1 MSSDDDTSN
10 AEPMSDSKEFETQE
24 TDAEPT
30 SSADTLSENNT
41 AEIEDTN
48 TDSPEEESEKFH
60 PRVSRRGM
68 LLTGGVLGLLGLG
81 SGSAAAATGS
91 GQIGTTTT
99 PLKTIFANEIN
110 GGVTGDTAL
119 TSLVGGDLSIDGS
132 GNLTTGGSAGPFAD
146 EDSDNLVEPT
156 GSLTGIDVT
165 DVETDTLSGSLT
177 GDTEVTSITG
187 NGLSIS
193 SGSLTTDAASP
204 LSVDA
209 SGISLG
215 LGQGVEDNGG
225 SLTASLGDGL
235 QFDANDAIEPNLGT
249 GLEFDTNDGSIK
261 TADTGSASVS
271 KLTTAT
277 SSIDA
282 LEVTEPGALNPGTA
296 QDVNVVGGSPDHGS
310 NGNSVSNVT
319 VFGKTNQAQSDTATV
334 SGGQSN
340 SVGATGGTVSGGTSN
355 TASGATGSTVGGG
368 ENNSAG
374 SDYSTISGGKDNS
387 ISPSGLFTTNV
398 IGGGDGNLINGGTSV
413 IGGGTNNSANGGF
426 TNVTIAGG
434 NGHAT
439 NANNATISGGESHT
453 VKGVH
458 GTVGGGKGNVIDTDP
473 NNSPQT
479 PATFATIAGGEN
491 NKITDTG
498 QSFSIGD
505 HGTIIGGKDNVVD
518 NQFGI
523 AGGKGNTATG
533 GIALGRDNSA
543 GGSFIE
549 GTQNTASIAIGVGND
564 ASGNNDITLIG
575 KNNTGPSGTSSNAV
589 AIGENNEATQSD
601 TVAIGKDCIAGVNNT
616 VALGTKAE
624 AKLSPDTFGPVTN
637 SFVYSDGRDASG
649 SDLPDGSTNA
659 AKNEGEARFYTSGG
673 FFIENTDTV
682 QVTQGLAGGSGNAV
696 NIDGDGNLVDA
707 SASSARY
714 KTNIEPLGA
723 DTSGVLDLQP
733 TAYEYEE
740 TGQADTGLIAEEVD
754 EALPEIVNY
763 DDEGRP
769 DAVRYDRVGMFLAP
783 EVSENRD
790 RLETVEAARE
800 ECEETIETLEVELD
814 AKDARLVDQADRIEH
829 LESTIENKSVMLE
842 SVRSVVDE
850 KEAQVDELEAK
861 NTKLETRLSA
871 VEAEL
876 GFGGVT
882 ADASV
887 ADD

>member
-1 MSSDDDTSN
+1 MSSDDDTPN
-10 AEPMSDSKEFETQE
+10 AEPTSDSKDFETQE
-24 TDAEPT
+24 TTAEPT
-30 SSADTLSENNT
+30 GSADTLSEGNT

-48 TDSPEEESEKFH
+48 TDSLEEESEKFH

-225 SLTASLGDGL
+225 SLTASLGNGL
-235 QFDANDAIEPNLGT
+235 QFDGSGAIETAGGT
-249 GLEFDTNDGSIK
+249 
-261 TADTGSASVS
+261 SVS
-271 KLTTAT
+271 KLTTTT

-282 LEVTEPGALNPGTA
+282 LEVTETGTIA
-296 QDVNVVGGSPDHGS
+296 SGDQQDVNVVGGSPDNNTGTA
-310 NGNSVSNVT
+310 SVSGVT
-319 VFGKTNQAQSDTATV
+319 MFGTNNKAKADS
-334 SGGQSN
+334 
-340 SVGATGGTVSGGTSN
+340 
-355 TASGATGSTVGGG
+355 
-368 ENNSAG
+368 
-374 SDYSTISGGKDNS
+374 STISGGVDNE
-387 ISPSGLFTTNV
+387 IKGTGSGNEF
-398 IGGGDGNLINGGTSV
+398 S
-413 IGGGTNNSANGGF
+413 
-426 TNVTIAGG
+426 
-434 NGHAT
+434 
-439 NANNATISGGESHT
+439 TISGGTANEIDAKYST
-453 VKGVH
+453 IG
-458 GTVGGGKGNVIDTDP
+458 GGEFNRISGSQYSTIVGGYDNQASGSTSVV
-473 NNSPQT
+473 
-479 PATFATIAGGEN
+479 GGSSN
-491 NKITDTG
+491 TAQG
-498 QSFSIGD
+498 GVAF
-505 HGTIIGGKDNVVD
+505 GKDN
-518 NQFGI
+518 
-523 AGGKGNTATG
+523 TAQNGTG
-533 GIALGRDNSA
+533 VTVAL
-543 GGSFIE
+543 
-549 GTQNTASIAIGVGND
+549 
-564 ASGNNDITLIG
+564 
-575 KNNTGPSGTSSNAV
+575 
-589 AIGENNEATQSD
+589 GENNEA
-601 TVAIGKDCIAGVNNT
+601 AGAGS
-616 VALGTKAE
+616 VALGVGA
-624 AKLSPDTFGPVTN
+624 SVGRDQGG
-637 SFVYSDGRDASG
+637 SFVFSDGKKED
-649 SDLPDGSTNA
+649 PDGDLVDIDPPLVTRNFA
-659 AKNEGEARFYTSGG
+659 VNEGEARFFTSGG

-682 QVTQGLAGGSGNAV
+682 KVEKGLPGTAGSNPLSVQIDDSGQLTAP
-696 NIDGDGNLVDA
+696 
-707 SASSARY
+707 SSSARY
-714 KTNIEPLGA
+714 KTNIESISSP
-723 DTSGVLDLQP
+723 TSGVLDLQP
-733 TAYEYEE
+733 VSYEYKEN
-740 TGQADTGLIAEEVD
+740 GQADTGLIAEEVD
-754 EALPEIVNY
+754 DALPEIVNY
-763 DDEGRP
+763 DEEGRP

-814 AKDARLVDQADRIEH
+814 AKDARVADQADRIDQ
-829 LESTIENKSVMLE
+829 LESAVENKSVLLE

-850 KEAQVDELEAK
+850 KEARIDELEAE

>member
-1 MSSDDDTSN
+1 MSSDDDTPN
-10 AEPMSDSKEFETQE
+10 AEPTSDSKDFETQE
-24 TDAEPT
+24 TTAEPT
-30 SSADTLSENNT
+30 GSADTLSEGNT

-48 TDSPEEESEKFH
+48 TDSLEEESEKFH

-225 SLTASLGDGL
+225 SLTASLGNGL
-235 QFDANDAIEPNLGT
+235 QFDGSGAIETAGGT
-249 GLEFDTNDGSIK
+249 
-261 TADTGSASVS
+261 SVS
-271 KLTTAT
+271 KLTTTT

-282 LEVTEPGALNPGTA
+282 LEVTETGTIA
-296 QDVNVVGGSPDHGS
+296 SGDQQDVNVVGGSPDNNTG
-310 NGNSVSNVT
+310 
-319 VFGKTNQAQSDTATV
+319 TANV
-334 SGGQSN
+334 SG
-340 SVGATGGTVSGGTSN
+340 VTMFGT
-355 TASGATGSTVGGG
+355 
-368 ENNSAG
+368 NNKAKADS
-374 SDYSTISGGKDNS
+374 STISGGVDNEIKKDT
-387 ISPSGLFTTNV
+387 GF
-398 IGGGDGNLINGGTSV
+398 GNEFS
-413 IGGGTNNSANGGF
+413 
-426 TNVTIAGG
+426 
-434 NGHAT
+434 
-439 NANNATISGGESHT
+439 TISGGTANEIDAKYST
-453 VKGVH
+453 IGGGEFNQIS
-458 GTVGGGKGNVIDTDP
+458 GTQHSTIVGGY
-473 NNSPQT
+473 NNQASGST
-479 PATFATIAGGEN
+479 SVVGGSSN
-491 NKITDTG
+491 TAQG
-498 QSFSIGD
+498 GVAF
-505 HGTIIGGKDNVVD
+505 GKDNKAQ
-518 NQFGI
+518 NG
-523 AGGKGNTATG
+523 TG
-533 GIALGRDNSA
+533 
-543 GGSFIE
+543 
-549 GTQNTASIAIGVGND
+549 V
-564 ASGNNDITLIG
+564 
-575 KNNTGPSGTSSNAV
+575 
-589 AIGENNEATQSD
+589 
-601 TVAIGKDCIAGVNNT
+601 T
-616 VALGTKAE
+616 VALGE
-624 AKLSPDTFGPVTN
+624 ANEALGAGSVALGLGASVSGAQPG
-637 SFVYSDGRDASG
+637 SFVFSDGLKDGNAVDPNSTSSKNFAS
-649 SDLPDGSTNA
+649 NA
-659 AKNEGEARFYTSGG
+659 HEARFYTSGG

-682 QVTQGLAGGSGNAV
+682 QVTQGLAGGSGNVV

-707 SASSARY
+707 GSSSARY
-714 KTNIEPLGA
+714 KTNIEPIGT

-733 TAYEYEE
+733 TAYEYKE

-814 AKDARLVDQADRIEH
+814 AKDARVADQADRIKQ
-829 LESTIENKSVMLE
+829 LESAVENKSVMLE

-850 KEAQVDELEAK
+850 KEARIDELEAE
-861 NTKLETRLSA
+861 NAKLETRLSA

>member
-1 MSSDDDTSN
+1 MSSDDDTPN
-10 AEPMSDSKEFETQE
+10 AEPTSDSKDFETQE
-24 TDAEPT
+24 TTAEPT
-30 SSADTLSENNT
+30 GSADTLSEGNT

-48 TDSPEEESEKFH
+48 TDSLEEESEKFH

-187 NGLSIS
+187 DGLSIS

-225 SLTASLGDGL
+225 SLTASLGNGL
-235 QFDANDAIEPNLGT
+235 QFDGSGAIETAGGT
-249 GLEFDTNDGSIK
+249 
-261 TADTGSASVS
+261 SVS
-271 KLTTAT
+271 KLTTTT

-282 LEVTEPGALNPGTA
+282 LEVTETGTIA
-296 QDVNVVGGSPDHGS
+296 SGDQQDVNVVGGSPDNRSGTTD
-310 NGNSVSNVT
+310 VSGVT
-319 VFGKTNQAQSDTATV
+319 MFGKNNKTRDDYATI
-334 SGGQSN
+334 SGGEDN
-340 SVGATGGTVSGGTSN
+340 EIRPSGGTD
-355 TASGATGSTVGGG
+355 AQ
-368 ENNSAG
+368 
-374 SDYSTISGGKDNS
+374 YSTISGGKAHEIDAKWS
-387 ISPSGLFTTNV
+387 T
-398 IGGGDGNLINGGTSV
+398 IGGGEFNRISGSQYNTIVGGYNNIAEGTGSV
-413 IGGGTNNSANGGF
+413 
-426 TNVTIAGG
+426 VGG
-434 NGHAT
+434 N
-439 NANNATISGGESHT
+439 
-453 VKGVH
+453 
-458 GTVGGGKGNVIDTDP
+458 
-473 NNSPQT
+473 
-479 PATFATIAGGEN
+479 
-491 NKITDTG
+491 
-498 QSFSIGD
+498 
-505 HGTIIGGKDNVVD
+505 
-518 NQFGI
+518 
-523 AGGKGNTATG
+523 
-533 GIALGRDNSA
+533 
-543 GGSFIE
+543 
-549 GTQNTASIAIGVGND
+549 GND
-564 ASGNNDITLIG
+564 ASGGVAFG
-575 KNNTGPSGTSSNAV
+575 KNNV
-589 AIGENNEATQSD
+589 ARNGQA
-601 TVAIGKDCIAGVNNT
+601 AP
-616 VALGTKAE
+616 VALGEDNEALGPGSVALGVGAE
-624 AKLSPDTFGPVTN
+624 VGGTNGN
-637 SFVYSDGRDASG
+637 SFVFSDGKNENADGDLVDIDPPDVTKNFAS
-649 SDLPDGSTNA
+649 
-659 AKNEGEARFYTSGG
+659 NEGEARFFTSGG
-673 FFIENTDTV
+673 FFIENTSTV
-682 QVTQGLAGGSGNAV
+682 QVTQGLPAGPTDGSGNSTASQV
-696 NIDGDGNLVDA
+696 GIDASGNLVNI
-707 SASSARY
+707 STSSARY
-714 KTNIEPLGA
+714 KTNIEPIGT

-754 EALPEIVNY
+754 DALPEIVNY

-814 AKDARLVDQADRIEH
+814 AKDARVADQADRIDQ
-829 LESTIENKSVMLE
+829 LESAVENKSVLLE

-850 KEAQVDELEAK
+850 KEARIDELEAE